1 MTTLSIN
8 HLRKT
13 FPGVIAN
20 DDVTLHIAAGETHAI
35 LGENGAGKSTLIK
48 MVSGLYQPDS
58 GEILLNDKVVTFSSP
73 REAIRAG
80 IGVVHQHFMLIP
92 ALSVAEN
99 VVLGSEP
106 GGFHFPKRLAVQKV
120 KELSE
125 RVGLPLDP
133 NARVEDLSVG
143 MQQRVEIVKALYRQ
157 ARILILDEPTA
168 VLTPQETED
177 LFVVLRKLKEDGIP
191 IVFISHKLDEVRA
204 IADTVTVMRAGK
216 TLLSQP
222 IASSSASELATLMVG
237 REVALNART
246 TASHPGD
253 VILHVSDLSVLD
265 DRKLQAVKRV
275 SFELRAGEILGIA
288 GVDGNG
294 QTELVEAIVG
304 MRSAVNGSIHFAG
317 RDITRD
323 TVSDRIKAGIS
334 YVPQDRQRDGL
345 VLPFTLTENL
355 MLRDLKPPYAKRG
368 WLTPHSA
375 QAQARE
381 LLKRF
386 DVRPPEPDA
395 AAQSLSGGNQQ
406 KVILAREV
414 SRSPRLLIAVQPT
427 RGLDVGAIESI
438 HHELEKIRDLGSAI
452 LLVSLELDEILA
464 LSDRICVL
472 HAGSVVTTL
481 PGEGASRDAIGL
493 AMTGTH
499 PDAQEVHHEK

>member
-13 FPGVIAN
+13 FPGVVAN
-20 DDVTLHIAAGETHAI
+20 DDVNLHIAAGETHAI

-48 MVSGLYQPDS
+48 MISGLYRPDS
-58 GEILLNDKVVTFSSP
+58 GEMLLNDKVVTFSSP

-106 GGFHFPKRLAVQKV
+106 GGFHFPKRLASQKV
-120 KELSE
+120 RELSL
-125 RVGLPLDP
+125 RAGLPLDP
-133 NARVEDLSVG
+133 TTRVADLSVG

-177 LFVVLRKLKEDGIP
+177 LFVVLRKLKEEGIP

-216 TLLSQP
+216 TLHTQP
-222 IASSSASELATLMVG
+222 IASASANELATMMVG
-237 REVALNART
+237 REVSLNART
-246 TASHPGD
+246 SASHPGD
-253 VILHVSDLSVLD
+253 VTLKIRDLSVLD
-265 DRKLQAVKRV
+265 DRKLQAIKGV
-275 SFELRAGEILGIA
+275 SFELRAGEILGVA

-304 MRSAVNGSIHFAG
+304 MRSAVSGSIHFAG
-317 RDITRD
+317 QDITRD
-323 TVSDRIKAGIS
+323 SVSTRIALGIS
-334 YVPQDRQRDGL
+334 YVPQDRQHDGL

-355 MLRDLKPPYAKRG
+355 MLRDLLPPYAKRG
-368 WLTPHSA
+368 WLTPRSA
-375 QAQARE
+375 ESQSRE
-381 LLKRF
+381 LLARF
-386 DVRPPEPDA
+386 DVRPPVPDA
-395 AAQSLSGGNQQ
+395 TAQSLSGGNQQ

-414 SRSPRLLIAVQPT
+414 SRAPRLLIAVQPT

-438 HHELEKIRDLGSAI
+438 HHELEKLRDQGSAI

-472 HAGSVVTTL
+472 HAGSIVVTL
-481 PGEGASRDAIGL
+481 PGEGASRDTIGL
-493 AMTGTH
+493 AMTGTD
-499 PDAQEVHHEK
+499 PNAKEVLR